1 MSNSEVF
8 KESLCAAI
16 YSRNKELLNSVSP
29 EIVKLGDKGIRA
41 LIRDLE
47 KKFDPSQIKW
57 LHNNLNSES
66 VIRLS
71 DQEIK
76 ERDEAEKNIRYN
88 SRHYVVKGES
98 FKKIID
104 KKLYRDTHFSVEQ
117 YCKDTFGLDER
128 TYRRYVF
135 SAQVYNELKESFSE
149 EQLPS
154 NFYIASELVKIK
166 AMPLVDFWQSVLSRS
181 VELNTPITGR
191 FISKLYD
198 QLKVELED
206 TSVISE
212 GTIVCVNRS
221 KHQAASSFKL
231 WGRLEDFSEGRY
243 CIYVGKPKLFT
254 VTPSSVEV
262 LEEATDTH
270 ETVLELSMS
279 HDRFVSSVAQAFF
292 LFKEYNE
299 AQINYI
305 EQLRDVIN
313 GN

>member
-1 MSNSEVF
+1 MSNPEVF

-29 EIVKLGDKGIRA
+29 EIVKLGDKAIKA
-41 LIRDLE
+41 LIKDLE

-66 VIRLS
+66 VIKLS
-71 DQEIK
+71 DEEIK
-76 ERDEAEKNIRYN
+76 ERDEAEKNIKHN
-88 SRHYVVKGES
+88 SRDYVAKGES
-98 FKKIID
+98 FKRIID
-104 KKLYRDTHFSVEQ
+104 KKLYRGTHFSVEQ

-135 SAQVYNELKESFSE
+135 SAQVYNELKEFFPE
-149 EQLPS
+149 EQLPN
-154 NFYIASELVKIK
+154 NFYVASELVKIK
-166 AMPLVDFWQSVLSRS
+166 AMPLVDFWRSVLNTSS
-181 VELNTPITGR
+181 ELNIPITGR
-191 FISKLYD
+191 FISKFYD

-206 TSVISE
+206 TNTISE
-212 GTIVCVNRS
+212 GTIVCINRS
-221 KHQAASSFKL
+221 KHQAASTFKM
-231 WGRLEDFSEGRY
+231 WGRLEEFSQGRY
-243 CIYVGKPKLFT
+243 CVYVGKPKLFA
-254 VTPSSVEV
+254 VTPSSVEELEGV
-262 LEEATDTH
+262 LDIH
-270 ETVLELSMS
+270 VTVLELSMS

-292 LFKEYNE
+292 FFKDYNE